1 MKLKY
6 FTAALGT
13 ILLAG
18 LCARAQEADYSNDYV
33 HRLGLGFELGEP
45 IGLTAKYFLSDN
57 LAADGAAGWSP
68 FSHSVAEFHADL
80 LVHDFDLLTP
90 ASGSA
95 PVYIGGGIMGRF
107 RDDGRSDLAGFRL
120 PIGVSYMFENSSMS
134 IYAEIAPVAIF
145 APFARAELDGDVG
158 IRFWF

>member
-1 MKLKY
+1 MKLI
-6 FTAALGT
+6 FFAMAMGAT
-13 ILLAG
+13 LLAG
-18 LCARAQEADYSNDYV
+18 LCARAQEPGDVNDYV

-45 IGLTAKYFLSDN
+45 IGITAKYFLSDY

-68 FSHSVAEFHADL
+68 FSHSVGEFHADL
-80 LVHDFDLLTP
+80 LVHDFNLLTP

-95 PVYIGGGIMGRF
+95 PVYIGGGIMGRL

-120 PIGVSYMFENSSMS
+120 PIGVSYMFENTSMS

-145 APFARAELDGDVG
+145 APFARAEIDGDVG